1 MITKVMENTNHL
13 GRKIEH
19 MDTPTLTIKTKKIVV
34 PQQFSL
40 DSMSLITTIMPI
52 TLSMKE
58 REMEESTIN

>member
-19 MDTPTLTIKTKKIVV
+19 MDTPTLTIKTKKVV

-40 DSMSLITTIMPI
+40 DSMSLITTIIPI